1 MSNDWFRSWH
11 GAPNDPKWIVIGR
24 KAGIVPALA
33 AWVGWALFDY
43 ASQSS
48 QRGSIDGFDCESQA
62 AWGGLEE
69 TQVVSCLETMTA
81 RGMIVAGRLA
91 NWEKRQPARER
102 PEDNSTDRVRAMR
115 EKNKET
121 KALQEQQADVTP
133 CNATKRLDKI
143 RLDTDTDTDTDTS
156 LRSVGAGASAP
167 PKPQR
172 SKPKIRSALA
182 EDAQP
187 TERDKLA
194 ASEAGLT
201 EERFRVEWQK
211 FRSHHVANGSL
222 MANWNAAWLK
232 WLGNVNQFT
241 HQARA
246 GPVAKPATK
255 DPLMMA
261 LGRIYN
267 DLPPDKPNGYNGNP
281 DLRTYEPNPVEPAF
295 GFGETR

>member
-143 RLDTDTDTDTDTS
+143 RLDTDTDTDTDN
-156 LRSVGAGASAP
+156 LFRI
-167 PKPQR
+167 K
-172 SKPKIRSALA
+172 ALIK
-182 EDAQP
+182 
-187 TERDKLA
+187 DKLK
-194 ASEAGLT
+194 LT
-201 EERFRVEWQK
+201 IHQLIFKYKSLFTRVDTNCNQTKPSRWRK
-211 FRSHHVANGSL
+211 HPICVHHRR
-222 MANWNAAWLK
+222 W
-232 WLGNVNQFT
+232 
-241 HQARA
+241 
-246 GPVAKPATK
+246 
-255 DPLMMA
+255 
-261 LGRIYN
+261 
-267 DLPPDKPNGYNGNP
+267 
-281 DLRTYEPNPVEPAF
+281 
-295 GFGETR
+295 